1 MQEMKPEEREE
12 WLAKQNLLITKA
24 FISMAMPIRACYID
38 GMVDYGMPHTYS
50 MCKYSMRTQC
60 QELEGSQTYVS
71 HTLIVRLVKIDLL
84 RILAFTL
91 ERINMKVTLT

>member
-1 MQEMKPEEREE
+1 
-12 WLAKQNLLITKA
+12 
-24 FISMAMPIRACYID
+24 MAVPIRARYID
-38 GMVDYGMPHTYS
+38 SMVDYGMPRT
-50 MCKYSMRTQC
+50 YSMRTQC
-60 QELEGSQTYVS
+60 HELEGSQTDVS